1 MKKIELSE
9 DIETKTT
16 LIEKIRGSWKI
27 LGPGLTTGAAD
38 DDPSGIATYS
48 QAGAQ
53 HGFRFLWMSVFSF
66 PLMSV
71 VQEMCARIAL
81 VTGRGLAAN
90 IRLHFPR
97 KMLYGSTGLLFFA
110 NALNIGADLGMMAA
124 AAKLLIPQMPFAFG
138 VIFFAVLSLVLQIFI
153 PYNKYAK
160 ILKYFAFVLLAY
172 IVSAL
177 LVDLP
182 LLEML
187 RGTLIPTIHFDKDTL
202 LLITAILGTTISP
215 YLFFWQTSQ
224 EVEEKIKDG
233 KTRAVDR
240 LGTTSHEVKNMRIDV
255 WFGMFFSNVVMFF
268 IIAACAATLHK
279 NGITTITN
287 AADAAQAL
295 LPIAGPYASLLFT
308 VGIIGTG
315 LLAIP
320 VLAGS
325 TAYAMA
331 ESFHWKE
338 GLFYTLRQAR
348 SFYGI
353 IIISVVVGLLINFFH
368 LDPIRVLIFSAVCN
382 GIIAPFIIFFIVK
395 ISSNK
400 KIMGKWVNSSLRTFF
415 GWTVFVL
422 MAFAAV
428 GALYSLI

>member
-66 PLMSV
+66 PLMAV

-138 VIFFAVLSLVLQIFI
+138 VIFFAVLSLILQIFI

-182 LLEML
+182 LPEIL
-187 RGTLIPTIHFDKDTL
+187 RGTFIPTIHFDKDTL

-240 LGTTSHEVKNMRIDV
+240 LGTTKNEVKNMRIDV
-255 WFGMFFSNVVMFF
+255 WFGMFFSNIVMFF

-279 NGITTITN
+279 SGVTN
-287 AADAAQAL
+287 IATAADAAQAL

-331 ESFHWKE
+331 ESFRWRE

-348 SFYGI
+348 AFYGI
-353 IIISVVVGLLINFFH
+353 IIISVVVGLLINFFN
-368 LDPIRVLIFSAVCN
+368 LDPIRVLIFSAVIN

-400 KIMGKWVNSSLRTFF
+400 KIMGEWVNSKSRACI
-415 GWTVFVL
+415 GWTVFILMVL
-422 MAFAAV
+422 AAV
-428 GALYSLI
+428 GALYSLF

>member
-66 PLMSV
+66 PLMAV

-182 LLEML
+182 LPEMF
-187 RGTLIPTIHFDKDTL
+187 RGTFIPTIHFDKDTL

-224 EVEEKIKDG
+224 EVEEQIKDG
-233 KTRAVDR
+233 KTRVIDR
-240 LGTTSHEVKNMRIDV
+240 MGATAHEVRNMRIDV
-255 WFGMFFSNVVMFF
+255 WFGMFFSNIVMFF

-279 NGITTITN
+279 SGVTNITS

-331 ESFHWKE
+331 ESFRWKE

-348 SFYGI
+348 AFYGI
-353 IIISVVVGLLINFFH
+353 IIISVIVGLLINFFH

-400 KIMGKWVNSSLRTFF
+400 KIMGEWVNSRSRTFV
-415 GWTVFVL
+415 GWTVFLLMVL
-422 MAFAAV
+422 AAI
-428 GALYSLI
+428 GALYSLL

>member
-1 MKKIELSE
+1 M
-9 DIETKTT
+9 
-16 LIEKIRGSWKI
+16 EKIRGSWKI

-53 HGFRFLWMSVFSF
+53 HGFRFLWMSVLSF
-66 PLMSV
+66 PLMAV

-138 VIFFAVLSLVLQIFI
+138 VIFFAVFSLILQIFI

-160 ILKYFAFVLLAY
+160 ILKFFAFVLLAY

-182 LLEML
+182 LPEIL
-187 RGTLIPTIHFDKDTL
+187 RGTFIPTIHFDKDTL

-224 EVEEKIKDG
+224 EVEEQIKDG
-233 KTRAVDR
+233 KTRVIDR
-240 LGTTSHEVKNMRIDV
+240 MGTTAHEVRNMRIDV
-255 WFGMFFSNVVMFF
+255 WFGMFFSNIVMFF

-279 NGITTITN
+279 SGVTNITS

-331 ESFHWKE
+331 ESFRWKE

-348 SFYGI
+348 AFYGI
-353 IIISVVVGLLINFFH
+353 IIISVIVGLLINFFH

-400 KIMGKWVNSSLRTFF
+400 KIMGEWVNSRSRTFV
-415 GWTVFVL
+415 GWTVFLLMVL
-422 MAFAAV
+422 AAI
-428 GALYSLI
+428 GALYSLL